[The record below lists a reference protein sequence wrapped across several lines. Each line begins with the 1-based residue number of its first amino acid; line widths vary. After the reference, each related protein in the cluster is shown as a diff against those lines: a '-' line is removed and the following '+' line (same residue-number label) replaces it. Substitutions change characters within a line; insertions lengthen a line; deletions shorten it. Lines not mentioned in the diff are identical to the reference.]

1 MTFSDHVAQALGV
14 LCICIFAAAG
24 ACALASLHHDI
35 TTHRGRIAEV
45 WCAMVGRIAERWH
58 AIATLF
64 PVTNA
69 ASADQAGS
77 TLDAAEAGVQPAAEA
92 RL

>member
-1 MTFSDHVAQALGV
+1 MTFTDYAAHGLGV
-14 LCICIFAAAG
+14 LCVCIFAAAG
-24 ACALASLHHDI
+24 VAALASLARDLINHSD
-35 TTHRGRIAEV
+35 RIAEV
-45 WCAMVGRIAERWH
+45 WADLVEAAAARWH

-77 TLDAAEAGVQPAAEA
+77 TLDTAEAGVAPAVEV
-92 RL
+92 R

>member
-14 LCICIFAAAG
+14 LCVCIFAAAG
-24 ACALASLHHDI
+24 ICALASLYRDI

-45 WCAMVGRIAERWH
+45 WCAMVERAAERWQ

-69 ASADQAGS
+69 VSADTAPS
-77 TLDAAEAGVQPAAEA
+77 AADPQEPSHG
-92 RL
+92 

>member
-14 LCICIFAAAG
+14 LCVCIFAAAG
-24 ACALASLHHDI
+24 ICALASLYRDL
-35 TTHRGRIAEV
+35 TNHRGRIAEV
-45 WCAMVGRIAERWH
+45 WCAMVERIAERWH

-77 TLDAAEAGVQPAAEA
+77 TLDTAEAGVAPTVEV
-92 RL
+92 R